1 MEILAASD
9 LDALTNSLRR
19 RGYTVVAP
27 VERDGAVTFAALQNG
42 EDLSPGL
49 GAEVEAGRYRM
60 TQRGDRAFFS
70 SPPGPG
76 SLKGFLY
83 PAEEVL
89 YRVERQGSRVRFLPT
104 AEGEGGVPPSYAFL
118 GVRACDLAA
127 LAVLDRVLG
136 GGSGA
141 AEGRRPDRRY
151 LARREA
157 AFLVA
162 VQCTDPWDTC
172 FCASMGSGP
181 AVTEGADLVLTEL
194 DAGGEEKGA
203 EANGGGHR
211 FAVEATSDAG
221 REVAAELPLTAAG
234 EGDVAAVEELLAA
247 AADHVGRRLDA
258 AEARRLLADNPNHP
272 QWDDAARR
280 CLTCGNCTLVCP
292 TCFCHTVAEESDLDG
307 AAARRLRRWDSC
319 FNVEHS
325 YLHGGSVRTSPRAR
339 YRQWLTHKL
348 STWVDQFGTPGC
360 VGCGRCIAW
369 CPVGIDLTAE
379 VAAMAA
385 RPGG

>member
-1 MEILAASD
+1 
-9 LDALTNSLRR
+9 
-19 RGYTVVAP
+19 
-27 VERDGAVTFAALQNG
+27 
-42 EDLSPGL
+42 
-49 GAEVEAGRYRM
+49 
-60 TQRGDRAFFS
+60 
-70 SPPGPG
+70 
-76 SLKGFLY
+76 
-83 PAEEVL
+83 
-89 YRVERQGSRVRFLPT
+89 
-104 AEGEGGVPPSYAFL
+104 
-118 GVRACDLAA
+118 
-127 LAVLDRVLG
+127 
-136 GGSGA
+136 
-141 AEGRRPDRRY
+141 
-151 LARREA
+151 
-157 AFLVA
+157 
-162 VQCTDPWDTC
+162 
-172 FCASMGSGP
+172 MGCGP
-181 AVTEGADLVLTEL
+181 AVQEGADLVLTEL
-194 DAGGEEKGA
+194 DAGA
-203 EANGGGHR
+203 ETNGGGGHR

-234 EGDVAAVEELLAA
+234 DGDVAAVEELLTAA
-247 AADHVGRRLDA
+247 AERMGRRLDA
-258 AEARRLLADNPNHP
+258 AEARRLLAENPDHP
-272 QWDDAARR
+272 QWDDVARR